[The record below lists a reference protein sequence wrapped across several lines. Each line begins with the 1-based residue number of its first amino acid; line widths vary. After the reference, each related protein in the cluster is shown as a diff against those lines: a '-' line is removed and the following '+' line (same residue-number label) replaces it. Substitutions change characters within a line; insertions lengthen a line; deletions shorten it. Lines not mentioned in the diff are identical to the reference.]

1 MSDQSLFKIDSL
13 TVNGVAWAF
22 VEGTAIINGAGDY
35 TSTVVPSGSGPDF
48 QQHARVPR
56 TIELDIQF
64 GRKVNP
70 EDLKKIDG
78 ARVVM
83 KDSRGPRRCL
93 ANNCSYGSL
102 GAIGGTSTKMVLNV
116 LEPYQWL

>member
-1 MSDQSLFKIDSL
+1 MSENSLFKVDSI
-13 TVNGVAWAF
+13 TINGEGIAF
-22 VEGTAIINGAGDY
+22 VDGTAIINGAGDY
-35 TSTVVPSGSGPDF
+35 TSTPVPSGNGPDF
-48 QQHARVPR
+48 EQHARVGR

-64 GRKVNP
+64 GRSVNP
-70 EDLKKIDG
+70 DDLKKING

-102 GAIGGTSTKMVLNV
+102 GALGGTSTKLVLNV

>member
-1 MSDQSLFKIDSL
+1 MSENSLFKVDSITID
-13 TVNGVAWAF
+13 GAGIAF
-22 VEGTAIINGAGDY
+22 VEGTAIINGAGEY
-35 TSTVVPSGSGPDF
+35 TSTVVPSGNGPDY

-64 GRKVNP
+64 GRNVNP
-70 EDLKKIDG
+70 DDLKKIDG

-83 KDSRGPRRCL
+83 KDTRSPRRCL
-93 ANNCSYGSL
+93 ANNCSFGAL
-102 GAIGGTSTKMVLNV
+102 GALGGTSTRLTLNV

>member
-1 MSDQSLFKIDSL
+1 MSENSLFKVDSITID
-13 TVNGVAWAF
+13 GAAIAF

-35 TSTVVPSGSGPDF
+35 TSTVVPSGRGPDY
-48 QQHARVPR
+48 QQHARVTR

-64 GRKVNP
+64 GRNVDP
-70 EDLKKIDG
+70 EELKKIDG

-93 ANNCSYGSL
+93 ANNCSFGAL
-102 GAIGGTSTKMVLNV
+102 GALGGTSTKLTLNV

>member
-1 MSDQSLFKIDSL
+1 MSENSLFKVDSI
-13 TVNGVAWAF
+13 TVDGISLAF
-22 VEGTAIINGAGDY
+22 VEGTAIINGAGEY
-35 TSTVVPSGSGPDF
+35 TSTVVPSGNGPDF

-64 GRKVNP
+64 GRAVNP

-78 ARVVM
+78 ARVVL

-93 ANNCSYGSL
+93 ARNCSFGSL
-102 GAIGGTSTKMVLNV
+102 GALGGTSTKLTLNV